1 MCVTEGV
8 SAWTAGGPPSKQCRL
23 TRQPLWSE
31 LSCSTAETVGL
42 HWYFTSAENT
52 HTQTWGPNALTHTH
66 TVTKQECICGRSVLK
81 FLLCSTLHVSS
92 QFPPMFPISTPSFSR
107 SNIKKNFTAVLSLLE
122 LLSSDLIWVWEEML
136 HRSSFFGCCQ
146 FSRFLIKLNFRIC
159 LLELFFSLYFKHFK
173 A

>member
-107 SNIKKNFTAVLSLLE
+107 SNIKKKLYCSSITVRITVLWFNLSMRRNVTSFIFFWLLSILTILDKIEFQNLSTRIIFQSLL
-122 LLSSDLIWVWEEML
+122 
-136 HRSSFFGCCQ
+136 
-146 FSRFLIKLNFRIC
+146 
-159 LLELFFSLYFKHFK
+159 
-173 A
+173 